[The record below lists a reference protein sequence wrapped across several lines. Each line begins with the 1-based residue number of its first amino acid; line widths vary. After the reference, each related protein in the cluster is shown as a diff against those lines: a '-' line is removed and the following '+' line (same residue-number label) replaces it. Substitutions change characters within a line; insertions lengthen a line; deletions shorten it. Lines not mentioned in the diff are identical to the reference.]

1 MRSHLRRFDRSA
13 LVGMLLLFAFGAAT
27 PRVTADEDQFEPI
40 RAAINKGLTESN
52 LPSIAVAVARDGKII
67 WEQGFGLADRENRTP
82 ATEHTLYSV
91 ASVSKPLTATG
102 LMVLVQRGKID
113 LDKPLDDYLGEAKLK
128 ARIGNAADA
137 TVRRVANHTSGLPL
151 HYQFFYDD
159 ESFHPPARDETI
171 RRYANLVTP
180 PGEQFQYSNLGYGL
194 LDFVIERVG
203 EKKYADFMREE
214 IFLPLGMTHTSVD
227 VGPGLEPHQA
237 IRYTPGGKRIPFY
250 TFDHPGASAVYS
262 SAHDL
267 VRFAMFHMKEHLLDQ
282 RQILSDETIDAMQV
296 SPGNE
301 AGGYAIGWGKFK
313 NARGYECVQHTGG
326 MPGVSTTVRFVP
338 SRRLAVVV
346 LANSRSPLAY
356 RLPDMI
362 VDLLLPEQESEKK
375 AATTNES
382 AEAKEEP
389 KKEEPNKEEPKAEE
403 SDQQPAKLKDL
414 AGNWRG
420 EIVTYQ
426 GSTPLRLTVKETGDV
441 HVRLGDQLVTL
452 LSNASFR
459 NGILRGQFAGKVP
472 YDDNR
477 GRDYLIQLEL
487 KRRDDKLTGAAS
499 TITQPD
505 AWGNN
510 AVTHWAEL
518 KK

>member
-1 MRSHLRRFDRSA
+1 MEPAMRSHLRCFDRRI
-13 LVGMLLLFAFGAAT
+13 LFVGLLLLACSPAAQRT
-27 PRVTADEDQFEPI
+27 ATADDQFEPI
-40 RAAINKGLTESN
+40 RAAINKGLADSN
-52 LPSIAVAVARDGKII
+52 LSSIAVAVARDGKII
-67 WEQGFGLADRENRTP
+67 WEQGFGLADRENRAP

-102 LMVLVQRGKID
+102 LMVQVQRGKID
-113 LDKPLDDYLGEAKLK
+113 LDKPLDDYLGEAKLN
-128 ARIGNAADA
+128 ARIGSALDA

-151 HYQFFYDD
+151 HYQFFYED
-159 ESFHPPARDETI
+159 ESFHPPAYDETI

-194 LDFVIERVG
+194 LDYVIERVG

-214 IFLPLGMTHTSVD
+214 VFLPLGMTHTSVNI
-227 VGPGLEPHQA
+227 GPGLEPHQA

-267 VRFAMFHMKEHLLDQ
+267 VRFAMFHMKEHLADQ
-282 RQILSDETIDAMQV
+282 RQILSDATIDAMQLPP
-296 SPGNE
+296 SKD
-301 AGGYAIGWGKFK
+301 ADSYAIGWGTFK
-313 NARGYECVQHTGG
+313 NVRGYECIQHTGG
-326 MPGVSTTVRFVP
+326 MPGVATTVRFVP
-338 SRRLAVVV
+338 SQRLAVVV

-356 RLPDMI
+356 RLPDTI
-362 VDLLLPEQESEKK
+362 VDLLLPEKNSEEQAPEKS
-375 AATTNES
+375 ES
-382 AEAKEEP
+382 AGSKEEP
-389 KKEEPNKEEPKAEE
+389 KKEESK
-403 SDQQPAKLKDL
+403 SDEDTKQDSNPLKDL
-414 AGNWRG
+414 AGTWRG

-426 GSTPLRLTVKETGDV
+426 GSTPLRLIVKKSGDV

-452 LSNASFR
+452 LSDASFR

-472 YDDNR
+472 YEDNR
-477 GRDYLIQLEL
+477 GRDYRIQLEL
-487 KRRDDKLTGAAS
+487 KLRDDKLTGAAS